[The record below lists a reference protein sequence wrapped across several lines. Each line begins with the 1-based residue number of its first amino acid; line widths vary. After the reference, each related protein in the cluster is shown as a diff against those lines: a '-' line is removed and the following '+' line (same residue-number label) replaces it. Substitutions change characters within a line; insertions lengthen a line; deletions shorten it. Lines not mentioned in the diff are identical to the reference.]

1 MAMTLLVN
9 RDSPQDS
16 STASEIEW
24 LLSLGP
30 EAQGE
35 IDETFLRDN
44 LRLSP
49 VERLEAASRAA
60 DAVEK
65 LRAGLRVRHR
75 PA

>member
-1 MAMTLLVN
+1 MIAHMHRGMPT
-9 RDSPQDS
+9 DS
-16 STASEIEW
+16 STTAVIEW

-35 IDETFLRDN
+35 IDESLLRDN

-49 VERLEAASRAA
+49 LERLEAASRAA
-60 DAVEK
+60 DAVEH
-65 LRAGLRVRHR
+65 LRAGLRIQSR